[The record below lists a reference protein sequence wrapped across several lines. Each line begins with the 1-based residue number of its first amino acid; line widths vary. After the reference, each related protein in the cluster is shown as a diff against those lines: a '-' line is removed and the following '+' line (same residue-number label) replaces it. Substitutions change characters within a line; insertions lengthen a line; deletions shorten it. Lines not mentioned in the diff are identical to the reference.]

1 MQASFDSIRG
11 SPRSSSKV
19 AADPLPT
26 VPDPLI
32 QHLGFPD
39 KFYIVAAFVDD
50 PPEVGVRRVDDD
62 TALLLHALHEQATKG
77 PCAKPRPWS
86 FFETDAQLKWDA
98 WKALEKM
105 PASEA
110 MTLYCRTVEED
121 NPNWWQLL
129 TATMSA
135 REKREI
141 IETAAECAREYRA
154 FVRAGVLIGPSSAAA
169 PPYLQTDSSAE
180 NENEDSAGASAALKA
195 FGLGGL
201 SDVIDFLSSSRPVKP
216 WSRGHRSINHPSRL
230 PPDRSDVVSVSAMK
244 ARLKSA
250 QNAPAEA
257 AVAALASGAVASA
270 LDAVAPMLTWRAVA
284 TRGAPPAPRYHH
296 CAWVV
301 DSPKSAAPQM
311 WVAHGSLNGK
321 KLPGTP
327 AVLCLRALEWTTRE
341 AREENGDAPAAVS
354 GAAALVAPND
364 AAYVFGG
371 AARTRAR
378 GLGGL
383 FGCAD
388 DDDDERQ
395 KISRRGARAMPV
407 RVLDLTED
415 PGPPDE
421 RVDGNKRGV
430 GGNTRGGAKKRA
442 MAWIDA
448 VAEDLPSVGDDVQTL
463 KNVDVVVDDEM
474 MATPDGSPPRRSAPD
489 LGSETAAPADRART
503 RSPETFSRGNA
514 AGPRART
521 HHSATLVGGEVYVF
535 GGCACA
541 AGDERGGEALGDLWA
556 FNGAEGTW
564 RLVTGAGDPGG
575 VVGGASAKTKPLPAA
590 ETAWHG
596 APSPRSGHV
605 AGAADD
611 RFLLIFGGDESPSD
625 TGGSSGGRLA
635 DTQTHVFDTWAQRWV
650 RVAVTGKPPAPRA
663 GHAACA
669 LGGGWYVSGGGDHRE
684 ARPET
689 YRLDVRDA
697 AEGRYHWQVVNT
709 GVGDGQASAA
719 GREGASLVP
728 FRGATGEFLVAFGG
742 SDGTCRGDV
751 RVMRVS
757 DWTTGSGER

>member
-39 KFYIVAAFVDD
+39 KFYIVAAFVED

-77 PCAKPRPWS
+77 PCSKPRPWS

-121 NPNWWQLL
+121 NPNWWHLL

-141 IETAAECAREYRA
+141 IETAAACAREYRV
-154 FVRAGVLIGPSSAAA
+154 FVNAGVLIGPSSAAA
-169 PPYLQTDSSAE
+169 PPFPNREPLSESSRAE
-180 NENEDSAGASAALKA
+180 NDDWASTSVALKA

-201 SDVIDFLSSSRPVKP
+201 SDIIDFLSSSRPVKP
-216 WSRGHRSINHPSRL
+216 WTRGDRSINHPSRL
-230 PPDRSDVVSVSAMK
+230 PPDKSDVVSASAMK
-244 ARLKSA
+244 ARLKA
-250 QNAPAEA
+250 RQNAPAEA
-257 AVAALASGAVASA
+257 AVDALASGAVASA

-284 TRGAPPAPRYHH
+284 TRGTPPAPRFHH

-301 DSPKSAAPQM
+301 DGRENAREDSSLEGAAPKM

-371 AARTRAR
+371 AAGSRAR

-383 FGCAD
+383 FGSWR
-388 DDDDERQ
+388 DDDDEKENGGRHA
-395 KISRRGARAMPV
+395 SGGRGSMPV

-415 PGPPDE
+415 PGPPDAGDDP
-421 RVDGNKRGV
+421 RGATGRGV
-430 GGNTRGGAKKRA
+430 GAKKRGGAKKRP
-442 MAWIDA
+442 MEWIDA
-448 VAEDLPSVGDDVQTL
+448 VAEDARVENLDEIL
-463 KNVDVVVDDEM
+463 DVVVDDEM
-474 MATPDGSPPRRSAPD
+474 AVTPDGSPAEKSAH
-489 LGSETAAPADRART
+489 RT
-503 RSPETFSRGNA
+503 RTSPDA
-514 AGPRART
+514 AGPRARV

-535 GGCACA
+535 GGSSV
-541 AGDERGGEALGDLWA
+541 AGDGKGGEALGDLWA
-556 FNGAEGTW
+556 FDGAEGTW

-575 VVGGASAKTKPLPAA
+575 VVGGAGTKTKTLPVAD
-590 ETAWHG
+590 TAWHG

-611 RFLLIFGGDESPSD
+611 RFLLIFGGDESPS
-625 TGGSSGGRLA
+625 RLA
-635 DTQTHVFDTWAQRWV
+635 DTRTHVFDTWAQRWV
-650 RVAVTGKPPAPRA
+650 QVEVTGKPPAARA

-669 LGGGWYVSGGGDHRE
+669 LGGAWYVSGGGDHRE

-689 YRLDVRDA
+689 YRLDTRRA
-697 AEGRYHWQVVNT
+697 AEGLYHWQVVNT

-719 GREGASLVP
+719 GREGMSLVP
-728 FRGATGEFLVAFGG
+728 FRGTTGEFLVAFGG

-757 DWTTGSGER
+757 DWTTGRSERY

>member
-180 NENEDSAGASAALKA
+180 NENEDWAGASAALKA

-301 DSPKSAAPQM
+301 DSPGARRRRCGPRTARSTAR
-311 WVAHGSLNGK
+311 NC
-321 KLPGTP
+321 PGRRRYR
-327 AVLCLRALEWTTRE
+327 ARALADDAQ

-354 GAAALVAPND
+354 GRGRAGRAERRRVRLRGRRQD
-364 AAYVFGG
+364 AR
-371 AARTRAR
+371 AARRALR
-378 GLGGL
+378 
-383 FGCAD
+383 
-388 DDDDERQ
+388 
-395 KISRRGARAMPV
+395 
-407 RVLDLTED
+407 
-415 PGPPDE
+415 
-421 RVDGNKRGV
+421 
-430 GGNTRGGAKKRA
+430 
-442 MAWIDA
+442 
-448 VAEDLPSVGDDVQTL
+448 
-463 KNVDVVVDDEM
+463 
-474 MATPDGSPPRRSAPD
+474 PRR
-489 LGSETAAPADRART
+489 RR
-503 RSPETFSRGNA
+503 RR
-514 AGPRART
+514 
-521 HHSATLVGGEVYVF
+521 
-535 GGCACA
+535 
-541 AGDERGGEALGDLWA
+541 
-556 FNGAEGTW
+556 
-564 RLVTGAGDPGG
+564 
-575 VVGGASAKTKPLPAA
+575 
-590 ETAWHG
+590 
-596 APSPRSGHV
+596 
-605 AGAADD
+605 
-611 RFLLIFGGDESPSD
+611 
-625 TGGSSGGRLA
+625 
-635 DTQTHVFDTWAQRWV
+635 
-650 RVAVTGKPPAPRA
+650 
-663 GHAACA
+663 
-669 LGGGWYVSGGGDHRE
+669 
-684 ARPET
+684 
-689 YRLDVRDA
+689 
-697 AEGRYHWQVVNT
+697 
-709 GVGDGQASAA
+709 
-719 GREGASLVP
+719 
-728 FRGATGEFLVAFGG
+728 
-742 SDGTCRGDV
+742 
-751 RVMRVS
+751 
-757 DWTTGSGER
+757 

>member
-1 MQASFDSIRG
+1 MLASFDSIRG

-77 PCAKPRPWS
+77 PCTKPRPWS

-105 PASEA
+105 PALEA
-110 MTLYCRTVEED
+110 MMLYCRTVEED
-121 NPNWWQLL
+121 NPNWWHLL
-129 TATMSA
+129 TATISA

-141 IETAAECAREYRA
+141 IDTAAECAREYRK
-154 FVRAGVLIGPSSAAA
+154 FVQAGVLIGPSDAAA
-169 PPYLQTDSSAE
+169 PPYLQTEPPSTRAE
-180 NENEDSAGASAALKA
+180 NEDWASASRALA
-195 FGLGGL
+195 AIGLSGL
-201 SDVIDFLSSSRPVKP
+201 SDVIDYLSSSRPVKP
-216 WSRGHRSINHPSRL
+216 WSRGDRSINHPSKL
-230 PPDRSDVVSVSAMK
+230 PPDRGDVVSVSAMK

-257 AVAALASGAVASA
+257 AVAALASGAVSSE
-270 LDAVAPMLTWRAVA
+270 LDAIAPMLTWRVVA
-284 TRGAPPAPRYHH
+284 TRGTPPAPRYHH

-301 DSPKSAAPQM
+301 DSPKVKNTKAKSAAPQM
-311 WVAHGSLNGK
+311 WVTHGSLNGK

-327 AVLCLRALEWTTRE
+327 AVLCLRALEWTMRE
-341 AREENGDAPAAVS
+341 AREEGGDAPAAVS
-354 GAAALVAPND
+354 GAAALLAPND

-378 GLGGL
+378 GVGGF
-383 FGCAD
+383 FGRAD
-388 DDDDERQ
+388 DDDDEN
-395 KISRRGARAMPV
+395 SRREHRAMCV

-415 PGPPDE
+415 PGPPD
-421 RVDGNKRGV
+421 DRGSKEPREP
-430 GGNTRGGAKKRA
+430 RGKKRRP
-442 MAWIDA
+442 MEWIDA
-448 VAEDLPSVGDDVQTL
+448 VAEDASPTRVEVGE
-463 KNVDVVVDDEM
+463 VVEVIVDDEM
-474 MATPDGSPPRRSAPD
+474 LATPEGSPANAKVGGSAVV
-489 LGSETAAPADRART
+489 SADRKALLSS
-503 RSPETFSRGNA
+503 RSPLSSRTEN
-514 AGPRART
+514 AGPCARV

-535 GGCACA
+535 GGSRV
-541 AGDERGGEALGDLWA
+541 AGDGQSGAALGDLWA

-575 VVGGASAKTKPLPAA
+575 VVGGAGAKAKTLPVAD
-590 ETAWHG
+590 TKWHG

-611 RFLLIFGGDESPSD
+611 RFLLIFGGDESGSP
-625 TGGSSGGRLA
+625 GGSSSRLA

-650 RVAVTGKPPAPRA
+650 QAKVTGKPPAPRA

-669 LGGGWYVSGGGDHRE
+669 LGGAWYVSGGGDHRE

-689 YRLDVRDA
+689 FRLDTRNA

-709 GVGDGQASAA
+709 GVGDGQALAA
-719 GREGASLVP
+719 GREGMSLVP
-728 FRGATGEFLVAFGG
+728 FRGTTGEFLVAFGG

-757 DWTTGSGER
+757 DWTTGKSERY